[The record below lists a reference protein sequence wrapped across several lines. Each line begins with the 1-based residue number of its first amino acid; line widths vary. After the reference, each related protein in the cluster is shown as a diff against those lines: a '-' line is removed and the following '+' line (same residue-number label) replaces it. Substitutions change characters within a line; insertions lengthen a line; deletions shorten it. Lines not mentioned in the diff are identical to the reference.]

1 MEELNQPTGLW
12 AGIGMAVAGL
22 ITGALWLFS
31 RFSNLSVERAGDRAE
46 IHIIEVLQAENAKL
60 RELFATS
67 EAEKREYFQKF
78 MEASTQVSLLT
89 EKVTQLNEKVTQQ
102 NTMITQ
108 QNTMIEELKLSIAH
122 LSQELEKR

>member
-22 ITGALWLFS
+22 VTGALWLFS

-46 IHIIEVLQAENAKL
+46 VHIIEVLQSENGKL

-78 MEASTQVSLLT
+78 MEASTQVALLT
-89 EKVTQLNEKVTQQ
+89 KEVALLNEQMSQ
-102 NTMITQ
+102 NKIV
-108 QNTMIEELKLSIAH
+108 IEELKLSIAH
-122 LSQELEKR
+122 LSQELEKRQ

>member
-22 ITGALWLFS
+22 VTGALWLFS

-46 IHIIEVLQAENAKL
+46 IHIIEVLQSENGKL

-78 MEASTQVSLLT
+78 MEASTQVALLT
-89 EKVTQLNEKVTQQ
+89 KEVALLNEQMSQ
-102 NTMITQ
+102 NKIV
-108 QNTMIEELKLSIAH
+108 IEELKLSIAH
-122 LSQELEKR
+122 LSQELEKRQ